1 MADLTVKAAY
11 ATVTSEDG
19 DRFVGFVD
27 RHEENYALFRRALT
41 GGPVWFEVN
50 DPDFGAEDAVE
61 AAQIGPGGLEITLR
75 PAKAGRFGYAF
86 SVDVRL
92 KDCDGAEAA
101 LAALKDMGVLKDMGG
116 PLA

>member
-1 MADLTVKAAY
+1 MACLRLASGAMP
-11 ATVTSEDG
+11 S
-19 DRFVGFVD
+19 R
-27 RHEENYALFRRALT
+27 
-41 GGPVWFEVN
+41 PVE
-50 DPDFGAEDAVE
+50 GR
-61 AAQIGPGGLEITLR
+61 LEITLR

-101 LAALKDMGVLKDMGG
+101 LAALKEMGV

>member
-11 ATVTSEDG
+11 ATITTEG
-19 DRFVGFVD
+19 GERFVGFVD
-27 RHEENYALFRRALT
+27 RHEESYALFRQPLT

-61 AAQIGPGGLEITLR
+61 QAQIGPGGLEITLR

-101 LAALKDMGVLKDMGG
+101 LAVLREMGV